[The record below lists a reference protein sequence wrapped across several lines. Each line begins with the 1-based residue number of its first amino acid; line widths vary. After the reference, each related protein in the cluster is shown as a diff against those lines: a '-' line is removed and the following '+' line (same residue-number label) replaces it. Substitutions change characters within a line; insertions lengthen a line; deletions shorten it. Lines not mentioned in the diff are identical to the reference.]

1 MRTYKLVLK
10 NFTKNVKD
18 YLIYFMTLVIS
29 ISLFYSFNAV
39 VQSDA
44 LSSLSSDIKSFM
56 RSIGETLTILSRI
69 ISVLIGFM
77 VLHVN
82 RFLLRRRQKEL
93 GVYMLLG
100 MKKRK
105 ISMIFVAET
114 FLIGLLS
121 LAAGLA
127 AGTFL
132 AQLLAIASLR
142 VFGGQV
148 NNFSLSFSAQ
158 ALGNTI
164 LCFGII
170 YLFTMIFNVFTVSKI
185 TLLELFTAERKNEEL
200 KSKKGIV
207 HTLSFVLGVLCLL
220 AGGAFLRTKEL
231 VPGKNQMLW
240 GCLLMTAAT
249 LLIFYSAA
257 AVFMQAARRNR
268 KFYFRGINCFLVR
281 QIGSRIRENFVS
293 MSVICL
299 LLVVTILLLTTG
311 TSIAITMAN
320 LSKDFTP
327 YDFTL
332 EYEISE
338 GVAEK
343 EPDVV
348 RAAAEYEYPVNLAE
362 FIDTGFQ
369 IQAKSDPELTYED
382 LFAGQE
388 TALWSIDS
396 VLPECTVALLSISDY
411 NKCLRAQGY
420 SEIRLGEDEFI
431 VNCNYKGTCSYIK
444 YFVDHTDR
452 ISVNGTL
459 LALRDKEIKS
469 YVYEMTSVSNNDR
482 GTLIVP
488 DAVVENL
495 QADYYVLQGFWK
507 EGTDTDAANAALNTL
522 VEHDLDHTPFGWT
535 SKARIYSMYY
545 LSLGLPVFVL
555 TYLGIIFLL
564 ICVALISVQQLTQTQ
579 DSSRR
584 FQILK
589 NLGVQGRL
597 MRSAVR
603 KQVGIYFGMPLV
615 LAGIYTAAAMPAVMD
630 KVSVFFHMEIR
641 TSMIVTLFMLLLIYG
656 GYYVATFASCEKIIF
671 SGMEVE

>member
-10 NFTKNVKD
+10 NFVRNVKD
-18 YLIYFMTLVIS
+18 YLIYFMTLVIA
-29 ISLFYSFNAV
+29 ISLFYAFNAV

-44 LSSLSSDIKSFM
+44 LSSLSSDIISFM
-56 RSIGETLTILSRI
+56 HSMGETFALLSRF

-77 VLHVN
+77 VLYVN

-93 GVYMLLG
+93 GIYMLLG
-100 MKKRK
+100 MKKQK

-127 AGTFL
+127 VGMFL

-142 VFGGQV
+142 VFGGQI
-148 NNFSLSFSAQ
+148 NDFSLSFSVQ
-158 ALGNTI
+158 ALGNTV

-170 YLFTMIFNVFTVSKI
+170 YLFTMIFNVFTVSKV

-200 KSKKGIV
+200 KSDKGILY
-207 HTLSFVLGVLCLL
+207 TLSFVLGGICAL
-220 AGGAFLRTKEL
+220 AGAAAFRTQDIM
-231 VPGKNQMLW
+231 PGKNRMLW
-240 GCLLMTAAT
+240 GCILITAAT

-257 AVFMQAARRNR
+257 AVFMRVARRNR

-293 MSVICL
+293 MSAVCL
-299 LLVVTILLLTTG
+299 LLVVTIVLLTTG

-332 EYEISE
+332 EYEA
-338 GVAEK
+338 GGGAFEK
-343 EPDVV
+343 EPDVI
-348 RAAAEYEYPVNLAE
+348 RAAAEYEYPVDLEAL
-362 FIDTGFQ
+362 IDTGFQ
-369 IQAKSDPELTYED
+369 IQMKSAPNLTYRD
-382 LFAGQE
+382 LFTGQDV
-388 TALWSIDS
+388 TLWDIDNAL
-396 VLPECTVALLSISDY
+396 LECTVQLLSISDY
-411 NKCLRAQGY
+411 NKCLHAQGY
-420 SEIRLGEDEFI
+420 PEMQIADDEFI
-431 VNCNYKGTCSYIK
+431 VNCNYKGTYQYIK
-444 YFVDHTDR
+444 YFVDHTERVFIDG
-452 ISVNGTL
+452 IPLVL
-459 LALRDKEIKS
+459 KDKEIKK

-488 DAVVENL
+488 DAVAENI
-495 QADYYVLQGFWK
+495 QADYYVLMGFWK

-522 VEHDLDHTPFGWT
+522 VEHDLDHSPFGWT
-535 SKARIYSMYY
+535 SKARIYSIYY
-545 LSLGLPVFVL
+545 LSLGLPVFIL

-564 ICVALISVQQLTQTQ
+564 ICVALISVQQLTQMQ

-584 FQILK
+584 FRVLK
-589 NLGVQGRL
+589 NQGVPGGL

-615 LAGIYTAAAMPAVMD
+615 LAGIYTAVALPAVMD
-630 KVSVFFHMEIR
+630 KVSTFYNMEVR
-641 TSMIVTLFMLLLIYG
+641 TSMIVTLFVLLLIYG
-656 GYYVATFASCEKIIF
+656 GYYVATSASCGRMLFHGK
-671 SGMEVE
+671 G

>member
-10 NFTKNVKD
+10 NFAKNAKD

-29 ISLFYSFNAV
+29 ISIFYAFNAV
-39 VQSDA
+39 IWSDA

-56 RSIGETLTILSRI
+56 HSIGETLIWLSRF

-77 VLHVN
+77 VLYVN

-93 GVYMLLG
+93 GIYMLLG
-100 MKKRK
+100 MKKQK

-114 FLIGLLS
+114 FLAGLLS
-121 LAAGLA
+121 LVAGLA

-148 NNFSLSFSAQ
+148 NDFSLSFSVQ

-170 YLFTMIFNVFTVSKI
+170 YLFTMIFNVFTVSKV
-185 TLLELFTAERKNEEL
+185 TLLELFTAERKNEKL
-200 KSKKGIV
+200 KSDKGILFM
-207 HTLSFVLGVLCLL
+207 LSFVLGVICAL
-220 AGGAFLRTKEL
+220 AGGALFRTEEL
-231 VPGKNQMLW
+231 MPGKNRMLW
-240 GCLLMTAAT
+240 GCILLIVAT

-293 MSVICL
+293 MSVVCL

-332 EYEISE
+332 EYEVSGKASE
-338 GVAEK
+338 K
-343 EPDVV
+343 HPDVV
-348 RAAAEYEYPVNLAE
+348 RAAAEYEYPVDLTE
-362 FIDTGFQ
+362 FVGTGFQ
-369 IQAKSDPELTYED
+369 IEVKSAPDLTYDD

-388 TALWSIDS
+388 VRLWDMDSI
-396 VLPECTVALLSISDY
+396 LPECSVQLLGISDF
-411 NKCLRAQGY
+411 NKCLCAQGY
-420 SEIRLGEDEFI
+420 PQIQLADNEFI
-431 VNCNYKGTCSYIK
+431 VNCNYKGTYQYIK
-444 YFVDHTDR
+444 YFADHTDR
-452 ISVNGTL
+452 LSVNGRT
-459 LALRDKEIKS
+459 LALRDKKIRQ

-495 QADYYVLQGFWK
+495 KMDYCVLQGFWK
-507 EGTDTDAANAALNTL
+507 EGTDTDDANEALNRL
-522 VEHDLDHTPFGWT
+522 VEHDLDNTPFGWT

-564 ICVALISVQQLTQTQ
+564 ICVALLSVQQLTQMQ

-589 NLGVQGRL
+589 NQGVQGRL

-603 KQVGIYFGMPLV
+603 KQTGIYFGMPLV
-615 LAGIYTAAAMPAVMD
+615 PAGIYTAVALPAVMD
-630 KVSVFFHMEIR
+630 KVSTFFNMEIR
-641 TSMIVTLFMLLLIYG
+641 ISMIVTLFVLLLIYG
-656 GYYVATFASCEKIIF
+656 GYYVATSASCERILFHGKQ
-671 SGMEVE
+671 

>member
-1 MRTYKLVLK
+1 MRTFKLIQK
-10 NFTKNVKD
+10 NFVKNVKD

-29 ISLFYSFNAV
+29 ISSFYAFNAV
-39 VQSDA
+39 IQSDA
-44 LSSLSSDIKSFM
+44 LSSLSSDIQGFM
-56 RSIGETLTILSRI
+56 HSIGDTFTLLSRM
-69 ISVLIGFM
+69 ISVMIGFM
-77 VLHVN
+77 VLYVN

-93 GVYMLLG
+93 GIYMLLG
-100 MKKRK
+100 MKKQK

-121 LAAGLA
+121 LAAGLVM
-127 AGTFL
+127 GTFL

-148 NNFSLSFSAQ
+148 NDFSLSFSVQ

-170 YLFTMIFNVFTVSKI
+170 YLFTMIFNVFTVSKV

-200 KSKKGIV
+200 KSNKGIV
-207 HTLSFVLGVLCLL
+207 YTLCFVLGIIAFL
-220 AGGAFLRTKEL
+220 AGGALFRTQEL

-240 GCLLMTAAT
+240 GCAFIMTAT

-268 KFYFRGINCFLVR
+268 KFYFKGINCFLVR

-293 MSVICL
+293 MSVVCL
-299 LLVVTILLLTTG
+299 LLAVTILLLTSG

-320 LSKDFTP
+320 LSRDFTP
-327 YDFTL
+327 YDFVL
-332 EYEISE
+332 EYEVSGNASE
-338 GVAEK
+338 QN
-343 EPDVV
+343 PDVV
-348 RAAAEYEYPVNLAE
+348 RAAAEYEYPVDLAAL
-362 FIDTGFQ
+362 IDTSFQ
-369 IQAKSDPELTYED
+369 IQVKSAPDLTYQD

-388 TALWSIDS
+388 VTLWDTDRA
-396 VLPECTVALLSISDY
+396 LPECTVQLLGVSDY

-420 SEIRLGEDEFI
+420 PEIQLADDAFI
-431 VNCNYKGTCSYIK
+431 VNCNYKGTYQYIK

-452 ISVNGTL
+452 LSVNGVQ
-459 LALRDKEIKS
+459 LALKDKQIKK

-495 QADYYVLQGFWK
+495 QADYHVLQGFWK
-507 EGTDTDAANAALNTL
+507 EGTDTDVANAALNTL
-522 VEHDLDHTPFGWT
+522 VEHDLDNTPFGWT
-535 SKARIYSMYY
+535 SKARIYSIYY
-545 LSLGLPVFVL
+545 LAFGLPVFVL

-564 ICVALISVQQLTQTQ
+564 ICVALISVQQLTQMQ

-589 NLGVQGRL
+589 NQGVQEGL
-597 MRSAVR
+597 MRKAVR
-603 KQVGIYFGMPLV
+603 EQVGIFFGMPLV
-615 LAGIYTAAAMPAVMD
+615 LAGIYTATALPAVMD
-630 KVSVFFHMEIR
+630 KVSIFFNMEIR
-641 TSMIVTLFMLLLIYG
+641 TSMIVTLIVLLLIYG
-656 GYYVATFASCEKIIF
+656 GYYVATFASCERIIF
-671 SGMEVE
+671 HGKE

>member
-1 MRTYKLVLK
+1 MRTYKLVLR
-10 NFTKNVKD
+10 NFAKNVKD

-29 ISLFYSFNAV
+29 ISIFYAFHAV

-44 LSSLSSDIKSFM
+44 LSSLSSDIKGFM
-56 RSIGETLTILSRI
+56 HSISDTFTLLSRM

-77 VLHVN
+77 VLYVN

-93 GVYMLLG
+93 GIYMLLG
-100 MKKRK
+100 MKKHK

-121 LAAGLA
+121 LAAGLT

-148 NNFSLSFSAQ
+148 NDFSLSFSVQ

-164 LCFGII
+164 FCFGII
-170 YLFTMIFNVFTVSKI
+170 YLFTMVFNVFTVSKV

-200 KSKKGIV
+200 KSNKGIV
-207 HTLSFVLGVLCLL
+207 YTLSFVLGIISFV
-220 AGGAFLRTKEL
+220 AGGALFRTQEL

-240 GCLLMTAAT
+240 GCVFIMAAT

-293 MSVICL
+293 MSVVCL

-311 TSIAITMAN
+311 TSIAMTMAG

-327 YDFTL
+327 YDFVL
-332 EYEISE
+332 EYEVRENSP
-338 GVAEK
+338 EK
-343 EPDVV
+343 NPDII
-348 RAAAEYEYPVNLAE
+348 RAAAEYEYPVDLAAL
-362 FIDTGFQ
+362 IDTSFQ
-369 IQAKSDPELTYED
+369 IPVKSAPDLTYSD

-388 TALWSIDS
+388 VQLWDMDS
-396 VLPECTVALLSISDY
+396 SLPEYTVQLLGISDY
-411 NKCLRAQGY
+411 NECLRAQGY
-420 SEIRLGEDEFI
+420 PEIRLDDDAFI
-431 VNCNYKGTCSYIK
+431 VNCNYKGTYQYIK
-444 YFVDHTDR
+444 YFADHTDSL
-452 ISVNGTL
+452 SVNGIPL
-459 LALRDKEIKS
+459 VLKDKDIKK

-488 DAVVENL
+488 DAVAENL
-495 QADYYVLQGFWK
+495 PADYYVLQGFWK

-522 VEHDLDHTPFGWT
+522 VEHDLDNTPFGWT

-564 ICVALISVQQLTQTQ
+564 ICVALISVQQLTQMQ

-589 NLGVQGRL
+589 NQGVQGRL
-597 MRSAVR
+597 MQKSVR
-603 KQVGIYFGMPLV
+603 EQTGIYFGMPLV
-615 LAGIYTAAAMPAVMD
+615 LAGIYTTAALPAVMD
-630 KVSVFFHMEIR
+630 KVSTFFNMEIR
-641 TSMIVTLFMLLLIYG
+641 TSMIVTLIVLLLIYG
-656 GYYVATFASCEKIIF
+656 GYYVATFASCERMIF
-671 SGMEVE
+671 HGKE

>member
-10 NFTKNVKD
+10 NFAKNAKD

-29 ISLFYSFNAV
+29 ISIFYAFNAV
-39 VQSDA
+39 IWSDA

-56 RSIGETLTILSRI
+56 HSIGETLIWLSRF

-77 VLHVN
+77 VLYVN

-93 GVYMLLG
+93 GIYMLLG
-100 MKKRK
+100 MKKQK

-114 FLIGLLS
+114 FLAGLLS
-121 LAAGLA
+121 LVAGLA

-148 NNFSLSFSAQ
+148 NDFSLSFSVQ

-170 YLFTMIFNVFTVSKI
+170 YLFTMIFNVFTVSKV
-185 TLLELFTAERKNEEL
+185 TLLELFTAERKNEKL
-200 KSKKGIV
+200 KSDKGILFM
-207 HTLSFVLGVLCLL
+207 LSFVLGVICAL
-220 AGGAFLRTKEL
+220 AGGSLFRTEEL
-231 VPGKNQMLW
+231 MPGKNRMLW
-240 GCLLMTAAT
+240 GCILLIVAT

-293 MSVICL
+293 MSVVCL

-332 EYEISE
+332 EYEVSGKTSE
-338 GVAEK
+338 K
-343 EPDVV
+343 HPDVV
-348 RAAAEYEYPVNLAE
+348 RAAAEYEYSVDLTE
-362 FIDTGFQ
+362 FVDTGFQ
-369 IQAKSDPELTYED
+369 IEVKSAPDLTYDD

-388 TALWSIDS
+388 VRLWDMDSI
-396 VLPECTVALLSISDY
+396 LPECSVQLLGISDF
-411 NKCLRAQGY
+411 NKCLCAQGY
-420 SEIRLGEDEFI
+420 PQIQLADNEFI
-431 VNCNYKGTCSYIK
+431 VNCNYKGTYQYIK
-444 YFVDHTDR
+444 YFADHTDR
-452 ISVNGTL
+452 LSVNGKT
-459 LALRDKEIKS
+459 LALRDKKIRQ

-495 QADYYVLQGFWK
+495 KMDYCVLQGFWK
-507 EGTDTDAANAALNTL
+507 EGTDTDDANAALNRL
-522 VEHDLDHTPFGWT
+522 VEYDLDNSPFGWT

-564 ICVALISVQQLTQTQ
+564 ICVALLSVQQLTQMQ

-589 NLGVQGRL
+589 NQGVQGRL

-603 KQVGIYFGMPLV
+603 KQTGIYFGMPLV
-615 LAGIYTAAAMPAVMD
+615 PAGIYTAVALPAVKD
-630 KVSVFFHMEIR
+630 KVSTFFNMEIR
-641 TSMIVTLFMLLLIYG
+641 ISMIVTLFVLLLIYG
-656 GYYVATFASCEKIIF
+656 GYYVATSASCERILFHGKQ
-671 SGMEVE
+671 